1 MQAEAYDDSSDQ
13 ALPDEPVVPAQAGE
27 RIACLDLIRG
37 FAVLG
42 ILAAN
47 IVAFGQPFG
56 AYMWPEAFLS
66 GHSATD
72 EWLWVAQFLLID
84 GKMRGLFSLLFGA
97 GMALFMDKAWARGAS
112 RWLQARRL
120 FWLLLFGLVHFYLI
134 WRGDIL
140 VLYSLAGFIALP
152 FMRWSARN
160 LLVLG
165 VIGYVMGGLLMFMAV
180 GLPHLVADTGMGDAP
195 AMADSRAA
203 MAAAQA
209 EEMADDA
216 AEAEILTQG
225 SWLDFARHNLTVHSS
240 DPLTSALL
248 FLFETL
254 PLVLIGM
261 ALFWLGLFDGR
272 FARRKQL
279 LWGWTG
285 IMAGTALCVP
295 LALYVKN
302 SGFTYWG
309 TLAAFI
315 PYSHHARLLV
325 VLGLAAVLAVWGASA
340 QGWLAERL
348 SAAGRMAFSNYLG
361 TSLLMML
368 VFHPWAGGLWGELT
382 RPELYLV
389 VAMGWA
395 VMLMWSKP
403 WLARFRFGP
412 LEWLWRCLTYWQ
424 WFPLRR

>member
-1 MQAEAYDDSSDQ
+1 MQAEADF
-13 ALPDEPVVPAQAGE
+13 DEYAVEPSGEPIEPAQAGE
-27 RIACLDLIRG
+27 RIACLDFIRG

-56 AYMWPEAFLS
+56 AYMWPQGFLS
-66 GHSATD
+66 AHGAAD

-97 GMALFMDKAWARGAS
+97 GMALFMDKAWARGAT

-120 FWLLLFGLVHFYLI
+120 FWLLLFGLAHFYLI

-140 VLYSLAGFIALP
+140 VLYSLAGFLALP
-152 FMRWSARN
+152 FLRWKARN

-165 VIGYVMGGLLMFMAV
+165 VIGYVMGGLMMFMAM
-180 GLPHLVADTGMGDAP
+180 GLPHLVADTDFGSGP
-195 AMADSRAA
+195 AMAETRATLDE
-203 MAAAQA
+203 AQA
-209 EEMADDA
+209 EELADDV

-225 SWLDFARHNLTVHSS
+225 NWFDFVRHNATVHASS
-240 DPLTSALL
+240 PLTGSLL

-261 ALFWLGLFDGR
+261 ALYRLGLFDGR

-279 LWGWTG
+279 FWGWAG
-285 IMAGTALCVP
+285 ILAGTALCVP
-295 LALYVKN
+295 LALYVKA

-309 TLAAFI
+309 TIAAFI

-325 VLGLAAVLAVWGASA
+325 VMGLAAVLAVYGATA

-361 TSLLMML
+361 TSLLMMFI
-368 VFHPWAGGLWGELT
+368 FHPWAGGLWGELT

-389 VAMGWA
+389 VALGWA

-403 WLARFRFGP
+403 WLARYRYGP

-424 WFPLRR
+424 LFPLRR